1 MSVDRQSLYLKTA
14 LETEMPAK
22 ETIRQFELLARH
34 DPGGRG
40 LASSEAESHL
50 YSAALNLLS
59 AERVILVT
67 GFCIRAA
74 MIGETDGPSGT
85 LAVAYALRQLG
96 KEVVLVSDKFSDGL
110 LEAGAKVLG
119 APYSITVL
127 SPVQEESDRAIDELL
142 ASFAPTQVVAIERPG
157 SAIDGHRYSMRG
169 EILDELVPSADRLLA
184 PASAR
189 NYATIAVGDGGNELG
204 MGHLRDS
211 LMDRIN
217 LGELIFCDTEADHVI
232 PAGISNWGAYALA
245 ASLAV
250 LSGKPSLIK
259 PEDEL
264 AVLEAQVA
272 VGAVD
277 GCTRKN
283 EVSVDG
289 VPIADYLETVTAI
302 YAGCQAHLAA
312 SLPAAA

>member
-250 LSGKPSLIK
+250 LSGKPILIK

>member
-1 MSVDRQSLYLKTA
+1 
-14 LETEMPAK
+14 MPAK

-40 LASSEAESHL
+40 LASSDAESHL
-50 YSAALNLLS
+50 YSAAANLLD

-85 LAVAYALRQLG
+85 LAVAHALRQLG

-110 LEAGAKVLG
+110 LEAGARVLG
-119 APYSITVL
+119 APYPITVL

-184 PASAR
+184 PPGTR

-250 LSGKPSLIK
+250 LSGKAILIR

-289 VPIADYLETVTAI
+289 VPIGDYLQTVSAI
-302 YAGCQAHLAA
+302 YAGCQAYLAA
-312 SLPAAA
+312 TQVAAA

>member
-1 MSVDRQSLYLKTA
+1 
-14 LETEMPAK
+14 MPAK

-40 LASSEAESHL
+40 LASSDAESHL
-50 YSAALNLLS
+50 YSAAANLLD

-85 LAVAYALRQLG
+85 LAVAHALRQLG

-110 LEAGAKVLG
+110 LEAGARVLG
-119 APYSITVL
+119 APYPITVL

-184 PASAR
+184 PPGTR

-250 LSGKPSLIK
+250 LSGKPILIK

-289 VPIADYLETVTAI
+289 VPIADYLKTVSAI
-302 YAGCQAHLAA
+302 YDGCQAHLATQA
-312 SLPAAA
+312 IAA

>member
-1 MSVDRQSLYLKTA
+1 
-14 LETEMPAK
+14 MPAK

-85 LAVAYALRQLG
+85 LAVAHALRQLG

-119 APYSITVL
+119 APYPITVL

-250 LSGKPSLIK
+250 LSGKPILIK

>member
-1 MSVDRQSLYLKTA
+1 
-14 LETEMPAK
+14 MPAK

-34 DPGGRG
+34 DPGGRC
-40 LASSEAESHL
+40 LASSDAESHL
-50 YSAALNLLS
+50 YSAATNLLG

-85 LAVAYALRQLG
+85 LAVAHALRQLG

-119 APYSITVL
+119 APYPITVL
-127 SPVQEESDRAIDELL
+127 SPVQEESDRAIDALL

-169 EILDELVPSADRLLA
+169 EILDELVPSADRLLT
-184 PASAR
+184 PPCERS
-189 NYATIAVGDGGNELG
+189 YATIAVGDGGNELG

-250 LSGKPSLIK
+250 LSGTPILIR

-283 EVSVDG
+283 DVSVDG
-289 VPIADYLETVTAI
+289 VPIGDYLQTVSAI
-302 YAGCQAHLAA
+302 YAGCQAYLAA
-312 SLPAAA
+312 TQVAAA

>member
-1 MSVDRQSLYLKTA
+1 
-14 LETEMPAK
+14 MPAK

-40 LASSEAESHL
+40 LASSDAESHL
-50 YSAALNLLS
+50 YSAAANLLD

-85 LAVAYALRQLG
+85 LAVAHALRQLG

-119 APYSITVL
+119 APYPITVL
-127 SPVQEESDRAIDELL
+127 SPVQEESDRAIDALL

-169 EILDELVPSADRLLA
+169 EILDELVPSADRLLT
-184 PASAR
+184 PPGERS
-189 NYATIAVGDGGNELG
+189 YATIAVGDGGNELG

-250 LSGKPSLIK
+250 LSGKAILIK

-289 VPIADYLETVTAI
+289 VPIADYLKTVSAI
-302 YAGCQAHLAA
+302 YDGCQAHLATQA
-312 SLPAAA
+312 IAA

>member
-1 MSVDRQSLYLKTA
+1 
-14 LETEMPAK
+14 MPAK

-40 LASSEAESHL
+40 LASSDAESHL
-50 YSAALNLLS
+50 FSAAANLLD

-85 LAVAYALRQLG
+85 LAVAHALRQLG

-119 APYSITVL
+119 APYPITVL
-127 SPVQEESDRAIDELL
+127 SPVQEESDRAIDALL
-142 ASFAPTQVVAIERPG
+142 SSFAPTQVVAIERPG

-169 EILDELVPSADRLLA
+169 EILDELVPSADRLLT
-184 PASAR
+184 PPGERS
-189 NYATIAVGDGGNELG
+189 YATIAVGDGGNELG

-250 LSGKPSLIK
+250 LSGKPILIK

-289 VPIADYLETVTAI
+289 VPIADYLKTVSAI
-302 YAGCQAHLAA
+302 YDGCQAHLATQA
-312 SLPAAA
+312 IAA

>member
-1 MSVDRQSLYLKTA
+1 
-14 LETEMPAK
+14 MPAK

-40 LASSEAESHL
+40 LASSDAESHL
-50 YSAALNLLS
+50 YSAAANLLD

-85 LAVAYALRQLG
+85 LAVAHALRQLG

-119 APYSITVL
+119 APYPITVL
-127 SPVQEESDRAIDELL
+127 SPVQEESDRAIDALL

-169 EILDELVPSADRLLA
+169 EILDELVPSADRLLT
-184 PASAR
+184 PPGERS
-189 NYATIAVGDGGNELG
+189 YATIAVGDGGNELG

-250 LSGKPSLIK
+250 LSGKQVLIT

-289 VPIADYLETVTAI
+289 VPIADYLQTVADIHGT
-302 YAGCQAHLAA
+302 CQAYLGTTLAA
-312 SLPAAA
+312 AA

>member
-1 MSVDRQSLYLKTA
+1 
-14 LETEMPAK
+14 MPAK

-40 LASSEAESHL
+40 LASSDAESHL
-50 YSAALNLLS
+50 FSAAANLLG

-85 LAVAYALRQLG
+85 LAVAHALRQLG

-119 APYSITVL
+119 APYPITVL

-184 PASAR
+184 PTGERS
-189 NYATIAVGDGGNELG
+189 YATIAVGDGGNELG

-250 LSGKPSLIK
+250 LSGKAILIK

-289 VPIADYLETVTAI
+289 VPIADYLETVSAI
-302 YAGCQAHLAA
+302 YAGCQAYLAA
-312 SLPAAA
+312 TQAAAA

>member
-1 MSVDRQSLYLKTA
+1 
-14 LETEMPAK
+14 MPAK

-40 LASSEAESHL
+40 LASSDAESHL
-50 YSAALNLLS
+50 YSAAANLLD

-85 LAVAYALRQLG
+85 LAVAHALRQLG

-119 APYSITVL
+119 APYPITVL
-127 SPVQEESDRAIDELL
+127 SPVQEESDRAIDALL

-169 EILDELVPSADRLLA
+169 EILDELVPSADRLLT
-184 PASAR
+184 PPGERS
-189 NYATIAVGDGGNELG
+189 YATIAVGDGGNELG
-204 MGHLRDS
+204 MGHLRES

-250 LSGKPSLIK
+250 LSGKPILIK

-289 VPIADYLETVTAI
+289 VPIADYLKTVSAI
-302 YAGCQAHLAA
+302 YDGCQAHLATQA
-312 SLPAAA
+312 IAA

>member
-1 MSVDRQSLYLKTA
+1 
-14 LETEMPAK
+14 MPAK

-40 LASSEAESHL
+40 LASSDAESHL
-50 YSAALNLLS
+50 FSAAANLLD

-85 LAVAYALRQLG
+85 LAVAHALRQLG

-119 APYSITVL
+119 APYPITVL
-127 SPVQEESDRAIDELL
+127 SPVQEESDRAIDALL

-169 EILDELVPSADRLLA
+169 EILDELVPSADRLLT
-184 PASAR
+184 PPGERS
-189 NYATIAVGDGGNELG
+189 YATIAVGDGGNELG

-217 LGELIFCDTEADHVI
+217 LGELIFCETEADHVI

-250 LSGKPSLIK
+250 LSGKPILIK

-289 VPIADYLETVTAI
+289 VPIADYLKTVSAI
-302 YAGCQAHLAA
+302 YDGCQAHLATQA
-312 SLPAAA
+312 IAA

>member
-1 MSVDRQSLYLKTA
+1 
-14 LETEMPAK
+14 MPAK

-40 LASSEAESHL
+40 LASSDAESHL
-50 YSAALNLLS
+50 YSAAANLLT

-85 LAVAYALRQLG
+85 LAVAHALRQLG

-119 APYSITVL
+119 APYPITVL

-169 EILDELVPSADRLLA
+169 EILDELVPSADRLLQ
-184 PASAR
+184 PAGER
-189 NYATIAVGDGGNELG
+189 TYATIAVGDGGNELG

-250 LSGKPSLIK
+250 LSGKAILIK

-289 VPIADYLETVTAI
+289 VPIADYLKTVSAI
-302 YAGCQAHLAA
+302 YDGCQAHLAA
-312 SLPAAA
+312 TLPAAA

>member
-1 MSVDRQSLYLKTA
+1 
-14 LETEMPAK
+14 MPAK

-40 LASSEAESHL
+40 LASSDAESHL
-50 YSAALNLLS
+50 YSAAANLLD

-85 LAVAYALRQLG
+85 LAVAHALRQLG

-119 APYSITVL
+119 APYPITVL
-127 SPVQEESDRAIDELL
+127 SPVQEESDRAIDALL

-169 EILDELVPSADRLLA
+169 EILDELVPSADRLLT
-184 PASAR
+184 PPGERS
-189 NYATIAVGDGGNELG
+189 YATIAVGDGGNELG

-217 LGELIFCDTEADHVI
+217 LCELIFCDTEADHVI
-232 PAGISNWGAYALA
+232 PAGISNWGAYALT

-250 LSGKPSLIK
+250 LSGKPILIK

-289 VPIADYLETVTAI
+289 VPIADYLKTVSAI
-302 YAGCQAHLAA
+302 YDGCQAHLATQA
-312 SLPAAA
+312 IAA

>member
-1 MSVDRQSLYLKTA
+1 LSVDRQSLYLKTA

-85 LAVAYALRQLG
+85 LAVAHALRQLG

-119 APYSITVL
+119 APYPITVL

-142 ASFAPTQVVAIERPG
+142 AAFAPTQVVAIERPG

-169 EILDELVPSADRLLA
+169 EILDELVPSADRLLS
-184 PASAR
+184 PAGERS
-189 NYATIAVGDGGNELG
+189 YATIAVGDGGNELG

-250 LSGKPSLIK
+250 LSGEQVLIT

-264 AVLEAQVA
+264 AILEAQVA

-289 VPIADYLETVTAI
+289 VPIADYLETVSAI

>member
-1 MSVDRQSLYLKTA
+1 
-14 LETEMPAK
+14 MPAK

-40 LASSEAESHL
+40 LASSDAESHL
-50 YSAALNLLS
+50 FSAAANLLD

-85 LAVAYALRQLG
+85 LAVAHALRQLG

-119 APYSITVL
+119 APYPITVL
-127 SPVQEESDRAIDELL
+127 SPVQEESDRAIDALL
-142 ASFAPTQVVAIERPG
+142 SSFAPTQVVAIERPG

-169 EILDELVPSADRLLA
+169 EILDELVPSADRLLT
-184 PASAR
+184 PPGERS
-189 NYATIAVGDGGNELG
+189 YATIAVGDGGNELG

-250 LSGKPSLIK
+250 LSGKPVLLK

-289 VPIADYLETVTAI
+289 VPIADYLKTVSAI
-302 YAGCQAHLAA
+302 YDGCQAHLATQA
-312 SLPAAA
+312 IAA

>member
-1 MSVDRQSLYLKTA
+1 M
-14 LETEMPAK
+14 
-22 ETIRQFELLARH
+22 
-34 DPGGRG
+34 
-40 LASSEAESHL
+40 
-50 YSAALNLLS
+50 
-59 AERVILVT
+59 
-67 GFCIRAA
+67 
-74 MIGETDGPSGT
+74 
-85 LAVAYALRQLG
+85 
-96 KEVVLVSDKFSDGL
+96 
-110 LEAGAKVLG
+110 LG
-119 APYSITVL
+119 APYPITVL

-184 PASAR
+184 PPGTR

-250 LSGKPSLIK
+250 LSGTPILIR

-289 VPIADYLETVTAI
+289 VPIGDYLQTVSAI
-302 YAGCQAHLAA
+302 YAGCQAYLAA
-312 SLPAAA
+312 TQVAAA

>member
-1 MSVDRQSLYLKTA
+1 
-14 LETEMPAK
+14 MPAK

-40 LASSEAESHL
+40 LASSDAESHL
-50 YSAALNLLS
+50 FSAAANLLD

-85 LAVAYALRQLG
+85 LAVAHALRQLG

-119 APYSITVL
+119 APYPITVL
-127 SPVQEESDRAIDELL
+127 SPVQEESDRAIDALL

-169 EILDELVPSADRLLA
+169 EILDELVPSADRLLT
-184 PASAR
+184 PPGERS
-189 NYATIAVGDGGNELG
+189 YATIAVGDGGNELG

-250 LSGKPSLIK
+250 LSGKPILIK

-289 VPIADYLETVTAI
+289 VPIADYLKTVSAI
-302 YAGCQAHLAA
+302 YDGCQAHLAA
-312 SLPAAA
+312 TLPAAA

>member
-1 MSVDRQSLYLKTA
+1 
-14 LETEMPAK
+14 MPAK

-40 LASSEAESHL
+40 LASSDAESHL
-50 YSAALNLLS
+50 YSAAANLLD

-85 LAVAYALRQLG
+85 LAVAHALRQLG

-119 APYSITVL
+119 APYPITVL
-127 SPVQEESDRAIDELL
+127 SPVQEESDRAIDALL

-169 EILDELVPSADRLLA
+169 EILDELVPSADRLLT
-184 PASAR
+184 PPGERS
-189 NYATIAVGDGGNELG
+189 YATIAVGDGGNELG

-250 LSGKPSLIK
+250 LSGKAILIK

-289 VPIADYLETVTAI
+289 VPIADYLKTVSAI
-302 YAGCQAHLAA
+302 YDGCQAHLAA
-312 SLPAAA
+312 TLPAAA

>member
-1 MSVDRQSLYLKTA
+1 
-14 LETEMPAK
+14 MPAK

-85 LAVAYALRQLG
+85 LAVAHALRQLG

-250 LSGKPSLIK
+250 LSGKQVLIT

-264 AVLEAQVA
+264 AILEAQVA

-289 VPIADYLETVTAI
+289 VPIADYLETVSAI

>member
-1 MSVDRQSLYLKTA
+1 
-14 LETEMPAK
+14 MPAK

-40 LASSEAESHL
+40 LASSDAESHL
-50 YSAALNLLS
+50 LSAAANLLD

-85 LAVAYALRQLG
+85 LAVAHALRQLG

-119 APYSITVL
+119 APYPITVL
-127 SPVQEESDRAIDELL
+127 SPVQEESDRAIDALL

-169 EILDELVPSADRLLA
+169 EILDELVPSADRLLQ
-184 PASAR
+184 PAGER
-189 NYATIAVGDGGNELG
+189 TYATIAVGDGGNELG

-250 LSGKPSLIK
+250 LSGKPILIK

-289 VPIADYLETVTAI
+289 VPIADYLKTVSAI
-302 YAGCQAHLAA
+302 YEGCQAHLATQA
-312 SLPAAA
+312 IAA

>member
-1 MSVDRQSLYLKTA
+1 
-14 LETEMPAK
+14 MPAK

-40 LASSEAESHL
+40 LASSDAESHL
-50 YSAALNLLS
+50 YSAAANLLD

-85 LAVAYALRQLG
+85 LAVAHALRQLG

-119 APYSITVL
+119 APYPITVL
-127 SPVQEESDRAIDELL
+127 SPVQEESDRAIDALL

-169 EILDELVPSADRLLA
+169 EILDELVPSADRLLT
-184 PASAR
+184 PPGERS
-189 NYATIAVGDGGNELG
+189 YATIAVGDGGNELG

-250 LSGKPSLIK
+250 LSGKAILIR

-289 VPIADYLETVTAI
+289 VPIGDYLQTVSAI
-302 YAGCQAHLAA
+302 YAGCQAYLAA
-312 SLPAAA
+312 TQVAAA

>member
-1 MSVDRQSLYLKTA
+1 
-14 LETEMPAK
+14 MPAK

-40 LASSEAESHL
+40 LASSDAESHL
-50 YSAALNLLS
+50 YSAAANLLD

-85 LAVAYALRQLG
+85 LAVAHALRQLG

-110 LEAGAKVLG
+110 LEAGATVLG
-119 APYSITVL
+119 APYPITVL
-127 SPVQEESDRAIDELL
+127 TPVQEESDRAIDALL
-142 ASFAPTQVVAIERPG
+142 SSFAPTQVVAIERPG

-169 EILDELVPSADRLLA
+169 EILDELVPSADRLLT
-184 PASAR
+184 PPGERS
-189 NYATIAVGDGGNELG
+189 YATIAVGDGGNELG

-250 LSGKPSLIK
+250 LSGKPILIK

-289 VPIADYLETVTAI
+289 VPIADYLKTVSAI
-302 YAGCQAHLAA
+302 YDGCQAHLATQA
-312 SLPAAA
+312 IAA

>member
-1 MSVDRQSLYLKTA
+1 
-14 LETEMPAK
+14 MPAK

-40 LASSEAESHL
+40 LASSDAESHL
-50 YSAALNLLS
+50 FSAANNLLT

-85 LAVAYALRQLG
+85 LAVAHALRQLG
-96 KEVVLVSDKFSDGL
+96 KKVVLVTDKFSDGL

-119 APYSITVL
+119 APYPITVL

-184 PASAR
+184 PAGERS
-189 NYATIAVGDGGNELG
+189 YATIAVGDGGNELG

-250 LSGKPSLIK
+250 LSGEKVLIT

-289 VPIADYLETVTAI
+289 VPIADYLQTVSDI
-302 YAGCQAHLAA
+302 FAGCQAHLAA

>member
-1 MSVDRQSLYLKTA
+1 
-14 LETEMPAK
+14 MPAK

-40 LASSEAESHL
+40 LASSDAESHL
-50 YSAALNLLS
+50 LSAATNLLD

-85 LAVAYALRQLG
+85 LALAHALRQLG
-96 KEVVLVSDKFSDGL
+96 KEVVLVSDKFSDTL

-119 APYSITVL
+119 APYPITVL
-127 SPVQEESDRAIDELL
+127 SPVQAESDRAIDDLL
-142 ASFAPTQVVAIERPG
+142 AAFAPTQVVAIERPG

-169 EILDELVPSADRLLA
+169 EVLDELVPSADRLLA
-184 PASAR
+184 PPGER
-189 NYATIAVGDGGNELG
+189 TYATIAVGDGGNELG
-204 MGHLRDS
+204 MGHLRDA

-250 LSGKPSLIK
+250 LSGKPVLIK

-289 VPIADYLETVTAI
+289 VPIADYLKTVSAI
-302 YAGCQAHLAA
+302 YDGCQAYLAA
-312 SLPAAA
+312 TVPAAA

>member
-1 MSVDRQSLYLKTA
+1 
-14 LETEMPAK
+14 MPAK
-22 ETIRQFELLARH
+22 ETIRQFELLARQ

-40 LASSEAESHL
+40 LASSDAESHL
-50 YSAALNLLS
+50 FSAAANLLT

-85 LAVAYALRQLG
+85 LAVAHALRQLG
-96 KEVVLVSDKFSDGL
+96 KDVVLVSDKFSDGL
-110 LEAGAKVLG
+110 LEAGANILG
-119 APYSITVL
+119 APYPITVL
-127 SPVQEESDRAIDELL
+127 SPNQEESDRAIDALL
-142 ASFAPTQVVAIERPG
+142 AAFSPTQVVAIERPG

-169 EILDELVPSADRLLA
+169 EILDEWVPSADRLLA
-184 PASAR
+184 PAGER
-189 NYATIAVGDGGNELG
+189 TYATIAVGDGGNELG

-250 LSGKPSLIK
+250 LSGKPILIR

-272 VGAVD
+272 AGAVD

-289 VPIADYLETVTAI
+289 VPIADYLKTVAAI
-302 YAGCQAHLAA
+302 YDGCQAHLAGTV
-312 SLPAAA
+312 AAAA

>member
-1 MSVDRQSLYLKTA
+1 
-14 LETEMPAK
+14 MPAK

-85 LAVAYALRQLG
+85 LAVAHALRQLG

-250 LSGKPSLIK
+250 LSGKPILIK

>member
-1 MSVDRQSLYLKTA
+1 
-14 LETEMPAK
+14 
-22 ETIRQFELLARH
+22 
-34 DPGGRG
+34 
-40 LASSEAESHL
+40 
-50 YSAALNLLS
+50 
-59 AERVILVT
+59 
-67 GFCIRAA
+67 
-74 MIGETDGPSGT
+74 
-85 LAVAYALRQLG
+85 
-96 KEVVLVSDKFSDGL
+96 
-110 LEAGAKVLG
+110 
-119 APYSITVL
+119 
-127 SPVQEESDRAIDELL
+127 
-142 ASFAPTQVVAIERPG
+142 
-157 SAIDGHRYSMRG
+157 
-169 EILDELVPSADRLLA
+169 
-184 PASAR
+184 
-189 NYATIAVGDGGNELG
+189 

-250 LSGKPSLIK
+250 LSGKPILIK

-289 VPIADYLETVTAI
+289 VPIADYLKTVSAI
-302 YAGCQAHLAA
+302 YDGCQAHLATQA
-312 SLPAAA
+312 IAA

>member
-1 MSVDRQSLYLKTA
+1 
-14 LETEMPAK
+14 MPAK

-40 LASSEAESHL
+40 LASSDAESHL
-50 YSAALNLLS
+50 YSAAENLLA

-85 LAVAYALRQLG
+85 LAVAHALRQLG

-119 APYSITVL
+119 APYPITVL
-127 SPVQEESDRAIDELL
+127 SLEQAESDRAIDELL
-142 ASFAPTQVVAIERPG
+142 ASFAPTQIVAIERPG

-184 PASAR
+184 PASER
-189 NYATIAVGDGGNELG
+189 TYATIAVGDGGNELG
-204 MGHLRDS
+204 MGHLRDA

-250 LSGKPSLIK
+250 LSGKPVLIK

-289 VPIADYLETVTAI
+289 VPIADYLETVSAI
-302 YAGCQAHLAA
+302 YAGCQAHLATT
-312 SLPAAA
+312 LPAAA

>member
-1 MSVDRQSLYLKTA
+1 
-14 LETEMPAK
+14 MPAK
-22 ETIRQFELLARH
+22 DTIRQFELLARH

-40 LASSEAESHL
+40 LASSDAESHL
-50 YSAALNLLS
+50 YSAAANLLT

-85 LAVAYALRQLG
+85 LAVAHALRQLG

-119 APYSITVL
+119 APYPITVL

-169 EILDELVPSADRLLA
+169 EILDELVPSADRLLQ
-184 PASAR
+184 PAGER
-189 NYATIAVGDGGNELG
+189 TYATIAVGDGGNELG
-204 MGHLRDS
+204 MGHLRGS

-250 LSGKPSLIK
+250 LSGKAILIK

-289 VPIADYLETVTAI
+289 VPIADYLKTVSAI
-302 YAGCQAHLAA
+302 YDGCQAHLAA
-312 SLPAAA
+312 TLPAAA

>member
-1 MSVDRQSLYLKTA
+1 
-14 LETEMPAK
+14 MPAK

-40 LASSEAESHL
+40 LASSDAESHL
-50 YSAALNLLS
+50 YSAAVNLLD

-85 LAVAYALRQLG
+85 LAVAHALRQLG

-119 APYSITVL
+119 APYPITVL
-127 SPVQEESDRAIDELL
+127 SPVQEESDRAIDALL
-142 ASFAPTQVVAIERPG
+142 SSFAPTQVVAIERPG

-169 EILDELVPSADRLLA
+169 EILDELVPSADRLLT
-184 PASAR
+184 PPGERS
-189 NYATIAVGDGGNELG
+189 YATIAVGDGGNELG

-250 LSGKPSLIK
+250 LSGKPILIK

-277 GCTRKN
+277 GCTRQN

-289 VPIADYLETVTAI
+289 VPIADYLKTVSAI
-302 YAGCQAHLAA
+302 YDGCQAHLATQA
-312 SLPAAA
+312 IAA

>member
-1 MSVDRQSLYLKTA
+1 
-14 LETEMPAK
+14 MPAK

-40 LASSEAESHL
+40 LASSDAESHL
-50 YSAALNLLS
+50 YSAAANLLD

-85 LAVAYALRQLG
+85 LAVAHALRQLG

-110 LEAGAKVLG
+110 LEAGARVLG
-119 APYSITVL
+119 APYPITVL
-127 SPVQEESDRAIDELL
+127 SPVQEESDRAIDALL

-169 EILDELVPSADRLLA
+169 EILDELVPSADRLLT
-184 PASAR
+184 PPGERS
-189 NYATIAVGDGGNELG
+189 YATIAVGDGGNELG

-250 LSGKPSLIK
+250 LSGKPILIK

-289 VPIADYLETVTAI
+289 VPIADYLKTVSAI
-302 YAGCQAHLAA
+302 YDGCQAHLATQA
-312 SLPAAA
+312 IAA

>member
-1 MSVDRQSLYLKTA
+1 
-14 LETEMPAK
+14 
-22 ETIRQFELLARH
+22 
-34 DPGGRG
+34 
-40 LASSEAESHL
+40 AESHL
-50 YSAALNLLS
+50 YSAATNLLG

-85 LAVAYALRQLG
+85 LAVAHALRQLG
-96 KEVVLVSDKFSDGL
+96 KEVVLVTDKFSDTL
-110 LEAGAKVLG
+110 LEAGAKALG
-119 APYSITVL
+119 APYPITVL
-127 SPVQEESDRAIDELL
+127 SPVQEESDHAIDALL

-169 EILDELVPSADRLLA
+169 EILDELVPSADRLLS
-184 PASAR
+184 PAGERS
-189 NYATIAVGDGGNELG
+189 YATIAVGDGGNELG

-250 LSGKPSLIK
+250 LSGKQVLIT

-264 AVLEAQVA
+264 AILEAQVA

-289 VPIADYLETVTAI
+289 VPIGDYLQTVADI
-302 YAGCQAHLAA
+302 FAGCQAHLAA
-312 SLPAAA
+312 A

>member
-85 LAVAYALRQLG
+85 LAVAHALRQLG

-110 LEAGAKVLG
+110 LEAGARVLG
-119 APYSITVL
+119 APYPITVL

-250 LSGKPSLIK
+250 LSGKPILIK

>member
-1 MSVDRQSLYLKTA
+1 
-14 LETEMPAK
+14 MPAK

-40 LASSEAESHL
+40 LASSDAESHL
-50 YSAALNLLS
+50 YSAAANLLD

-85 LAVAYALRQLG
+85 LAVAHALRQLG

-119 APYSITVL
+119 APYPITVL
-127 SPVQEESDRAIDELL
+127 SPVQEESDRAIDALL

-169 EILDELVPSADRLLA
+169 EILDELVPSADRLLT
-184 PASAR
+184 PPGERS
-189 NYATIAVGDGGNELG
+189 YATIAVGDGGNELG

-250 LSGKPSLIK
+250 LSGKPILIK

-289 VPIADYLETVTAI
+289 VPIADYLQTVSAI
-302 YAGCQAHLAA
+302 YEGCQAHLATQA
-312 SLPAAA
+312 IAA